1 MKNSCKLCELISN
14 TKYINIKKRRRK
26 KEKKEKRRRKKREKE
41 VHTGKGSVEPSPT
54 ILACFEEKSASAD
67 Q

>member
-26 KEKKEKRRRKKREKE
+26 KEKKKKKKKKKKE